1 MGFRSYLP
9 DFLIDSPESSK
20 KEKNGQ
26 SVKIARFS
34 SESVFP
40 PRGFFSLPPLLR
52 FSMRRRRRDETSTR
66 SGALKS
72 EARLQDLNDRR
83 VIKRRDCGAEVTE
96 PSLRDVIRHFVE
108 MSVIDPEVLKGLR
121 DADRPEEFRSLF
133 DRFLRVRFHAV
144 RGVEPEDIH
153 AILRGEARQPR
164 GSLSA
169 NTPSSAG

>member
-1 MGFRSYLP
+1 MP

-96 PSLRDVIRHFVE
+96 PGLRDVIRHFVE

-121 DADRPEEFRSLF
+121 DADRPEEFR
-133 DRFLRVRFHAV
+133 VR
-144 RGVEPEDIH
+144 RKK
-153 AILRGEARQPR
+153 RRKR
-164 GSLSA
+164 
-169 NTPSSAG
+169 